1 MEETILVVDD
11 SKTVLSATAR
21 TLQSQGFRVLTATDG
36 EHALAIARRE
46 RPTLIVLDIIMPKIN
61 GFEVCRQLKS
71 DPGTKDIKI
80 LLFSCKNQDS
90 DRFWGMRQGAD
101 CYMTKPFEDDELL
114 ETITDLIGN

>member
-21 TLQSQGFRVLTATDG
+21 TLQSQGFRVLTAADG
-36 EHALAIARRE
+36 EHALTIARRD

-71 DPGTKDIKI
+71 DPDTKGIKI

-101 CYMTKPFEDDELL
+101 RYMTKPFEDEELL
-114 ETITDLIGN
+114 ETVTDLIRD